1 MELLQLDRLP
11 QLALQ
16 LDRLAK
22 PLISSTPNRGAHSR
36 AQKKSISQSRNQK
49 HNQQLPNPLALPQL
63 KQPEKPTATINQKQ
77 HPARHI
83 NAPI

>member
-1 MELLQLDRLP
+1 MEVRQLDRLP

-22 PLISSTPNRGAHSR
+22 PPISSTPNRGAHSR
-36 AQKKSISQSRNQK
+36 AQKKSTSQSRNQK
-49 HNQQLPNPLALPQL
+49 HNQQLSNPLALPQL
-63 KQPEKPTATINQKQ
+63 KQPEKPTAITNRKQ
-77 HPARHI
+77 HPARRI